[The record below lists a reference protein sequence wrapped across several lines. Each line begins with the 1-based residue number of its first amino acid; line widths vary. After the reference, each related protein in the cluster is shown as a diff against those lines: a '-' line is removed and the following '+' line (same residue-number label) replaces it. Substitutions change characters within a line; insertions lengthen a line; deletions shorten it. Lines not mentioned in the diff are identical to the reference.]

1 MPLSSDNIP
10 LFSLPMG
17 NLETEESPEELLAM
31 LPHQE
36 VYREGMRCFTAH
48 RRLEWLAVRVL
59 LYTLS
64 GEEKEIAYHPSGKP
78 YLADASRPLQYFC
91 IRKVMWLLFWDCR
104 VGKWALTLSSMV
116 NG

>member
-1 MPLSSDNIP
+1 
-10 LFSLPMG
+10 
-17 NLETEESPEELLAM
+17 M

-36 VYREGMRCFTAH
+36 VYREGMRRFTAAH

-78 YLADASRPLQYFC
+78 YLADDSASQYFAYERLC
-91 IRKVMWLLFWDCR
+91 GCCLGIAGSGSGC
-104 VGKWALTLSSMV
+104 
-116 NG
+116 

>member
-1 MPLSSDNIP
+1 MPLF
-10 LFSLPMG
+10 LQHTALPCRWG
-17 NLETEESPEELLAM
+17 IWKTEESPEELLAM

-36 VYREGMRCFTAH
+36 VYREGMRRFTAAH

-64 GEEKEIAYHPSGKP
+64 GEEKEIAYHPVGNLIWQMLP
-78 YLADASRPLQYFC
+78 PLSVFR

>member
-1 MPLSSDNIP
+1 MPLF
-10 LFSLPMG
+10 LQHTALPCRWG
-17 NLETEESPEELLAM
+17 IWKTEESPEELLAM

-36 VYREGMRCFTAH
+36 VYREGMRRFTAAH

-78 YLADASRPLQYFC
+78 YLADDSASLSIR
-91 IRKVMWLLFWDCR
+91 IRKVMWLLSWDCR
-104 VGKWALTLSSMV
+104 VGKWVLTSSSMV
-116 NG
+116 SG